1 MWLEFLLIA
10 NVNDTWQEPL
20 KWGKCTKWS
29 RSWCRP
35 NYLVKSACPIQA
47 INVQFE
53 MPFECGRKPI
63 QVQQIW
69 QIWPRGT
76 DMRGPTHNISVS
88 NIARAFST
96 LKVIGPGCIHIL
108 LDTLSIHKC
117 KNLSI
122 TKGSFFDLP
131 YIYINGF
138 HPHCEQHD

>member
-53 MPFECGRKPI
+53 MPFECGRKPS

-108 LDTLSIHKC
+108 LDTFNVHKYWLIMLFTMWMKTIDVEIWEIKKAPFC
-117 KNLSI
+117 NW
-122 TKGSFFDLP
+122 
-131 YIYINGF
+131 
-138 HPHCEQHD
+138 